1 MAGTNAVN
9 HFLDLDL
16 YEYTSYPVVK
26 AQQGDSN
33 RYLTCRL
40 NDHEEVYTIPTDG
53 SVTVTLEGER
63 PTGTSFSISGVIS
76 NDGLMVTFNITQAIT
91 QFGDV
96 KAQVRLYDNVSNPS
110 TVLSSIPLFI
120 EVEENYA
127 GTPSE
132 EDETIIR
139 QLQRELYEHI
149 GNIIIHRAIVYS
161 STEPEHMR
169 DGDIWLREYT

>member
-26 AQQGDSN
+26 AQQGDLA

-40 NDHEEVYTIPTDG
+40 NNHEEVYIIPQDC
-53 SVTVTLEGER
+53 TVTLEGLR
-63 PTGTSFSISGVIS
+63 PTGTNFLIMGVV
-76 NDGLMVTFNITQAIT
+76 DTTRKLVTFNLTQAIT

-96 KAQVRLYDNVSNPS
+96 KAKVVIYDSNSDPS
-110 TVLSSIPLFI
+110 ESIISSIPLYI

-139 QLQRELYEHI
+139 QLQRELLEHI
-149 GNIIIHRAIVYS
+149 GNTIIHRAIVYS
-161 STEPEHMR
+161 TTEPEHMN
-169 DGDIWLREYT
+169 DGDIWLQEYS

>member
-26 AQQGDSN
+26 AQQGDLA

-40 NDHEEVYTIPTDG
+40 KDHEEVYVIPQDCN
-53 SVTVTLEGER
+53 VTLEGLR
-63 PTGTSFSISGVIS
+63 PTGTNFLIRGVIDTS
-76 NDGLMVTFNITQAIT
+76 RKMVTFNLTQAIT
-91 QFGDV
+91 QYGDV
-96 KAQVRLYDNVSNPS
+96 KAKVVIYDTVSDPS
-110 TVLSSIPLFI
+110 TIVSSIPLYI

-139 QLQRELYEHI
+139 QLQAELLEHVS
-149 GNIIIHRAIVYS
+149 NMEIHRAIVYS
-161 STEPEHMR
+161 SSEPEHMN
-169 DGDIWLREYT
+169 DGDQWLREYE